1 MAIRSLKSGSFSR
14 STQVGNSI
22 ILPGDYESIAT
33 VTVGS
38 GGSSSITF
46 SSIPSTYT
54 HLQLRVFAYGT
65 QSVSDLTNMNISV
78 NSGTSTA
85 NSHRL
90 SGNGSTVSSYNGG
103 AGYFQILLPTGTG
116 LSTFGTGIV
125 DFLDY
130 ANTNKYK
137 TIRGLGGYD
146 LNGSGQ
152 VVIPSAYFAT
162 TSAISSITLNTDGGL
177 ITGWGQYSKFALYGI
192 RG

>member
-1 MAIRSLKSGSFSR
+1 MPILGIVASSISGSKAI
-14 STQVGNSI
+14 TGNYYSI
-22 ILPGDYESIAT
+22 QTIT
-33 VTVGS
+33 VDS
-38 GGSSSITF
+38 GGASSITF

-65 QSVSDLTNMNISV
+65 QSSPDLTNMNISV

-85 NSHRL
+85 NAHRL
-90 SGNGSTVSSYNGG
+90 SGNGSTATSYNSG

-116 LSTFGTGIV
+116 LSTFGTGVV

-130 ANTNKYK
+130 KNTNKYK

-152 VVIPSAYFAT
+152 VVLASAYFAT
-162 TSAISSITLNTDGGL
+162 TSAISSMVISTDGGA
-177 ITGWGQYSKFALYGI
+177 ITGFGQYSSFALYGI
-192 RG
+192 KGA